1 MEREKIIELVKALG
15 ITAEELG
22 INREIEKDTQFI
34 HEVSQMI
41 IGMDIQEEA
50 RDNISE
56 KYWED
61 LGIVPR
67 KKYKV
72 VRCKMGKMVFKYVNV
87 AIPEDEDDGNA
98 DNYIENLD
106 DIDLGGVD
114 DEDSDWDMIDWRT
127 EGSDLTANEVRDI
140 YNDIW
145 NKFDEE

>member
-22 INREIEKDTQFI
+22 INTEIEKDKQFI

-56 KYWED
+56 KYWEE

-72 VRCKMGKMVFKYVNV
+72 VRCKMRKMVFKYVNV

-114 DEDSDWDMIDWRT
+114 DEDNDWDMIDWRT
-127 EGSDLTANEVRDI
+127 EVSDLTANEVRSV

>member
-22 INREIEKDTQFI
+22 IKSEIEKDKQFI
-34 HEVSQMI
+34 HEVSCYIKQ
-41 IGMDIQEEA
+41 QEDEENA
-50 RDNISE
+50 RDYISE

-61 LGIVPR
+61 LGIVPQ

-72 VRCKMGKMVFKYVNV
+72 VRCKMGKMIYKYINV

-98 DNYIENLD
+98 DNYIENTD

-114 DEDSDWDMIDWRT
+114 DEDGNWDMIDWANT
-127 EGSDLTANEVRDI
+127 ENDLTAKEVRDK

-145 NKFDEE
+145 NEFDEE

>member
-1 MEREKIIELVKALG
+1 
-15 ITAEELG
+15 
-22 INREIEKDTQFI
+22 
-34 HEVSQMI
+34 
-41 IGMDIQEEA
+41 
-50 RDNISE
+50 
-56 KYWED
+56 
-61 LGIVPR
+61 
-67 KKYKV
+67 
-72 VRCKMGKMVFKYVNV
+72 MGKMVFKYVNV

-127 EGSDLTANEVRDI
+127 EVNDLTANEVRSI

>member
-22 INREIEKDTQFI
+22 INPEIEKDEQFI
-34 HEVSQMI
+34 HEVSCYI
-41 IGMDIQEEA
+41 KEQEDEENA
-50 RDNISE
+50 RDYISE

-61 LGIVPR
+61 LAIVPQ

-114 DEDSDWDMIDWRT
+114 DEDTDWDMIDWRT
-127 EGSDLTANEVRDI
+127 EVNDLTANEVRNI